1 MMIAMKPHVLLVTA
15 ILSLPALPAS
25 AAEPVERLEIVDK
38 AIAFHGGELYR
49 ASETEL
55 DVCSL
60 SGCFHVRALVDGDR
74 FDYEV
79 SGKAGRRERRV
90 RWTGEELA
98 RWEDGAPAAV
108 EPGDAQG
115 LRDWVMARVYFAF
128 LPYRLNDP
136 SVFKEDLGRET
147 WDGRELHKVKV
158 TFAPGSSTDAEDEY
172 LYWFDPESGRVEQFA
187 YSFQG
192 RPGGLRFRRAV
203 NHRRVGGVL
212 FSDQENLGVEG
223 DKWRVDEITPSFV
236 EGKMRTVSVVRFE
249 NVEVRPLR

>member
-1 MMIAMKPHVLLVTA
+1 MRSHHLLATA
-15 ILSLPALPAS
+15 ALLLPTLFAH
-25 AAEPVERLEIVDK
+25 AAEPADRLAIVDQ

-79 SGKAGRRERRV
+79 SGKTGDHERRV
-90 RWTGEELA
+90 RWTSDELT
-98 RWEDGAPAAV
+98 RWQDGAPVAI
-108 EPGDAQG
+108 EPDDAQG
-115 LRDWVMARVYFAF
+115 LRDWAMARVYFAF

-136 SVFKEDLGRET
+136 SVYEQDLGRET

-158 TFAPGSSTDAEDEY
+158 TFTPGSSTDADDEY
-172 LYWFDPESGRVEQFA
+172 LYWFDPENGRLEQFA
-187 YSFQG
+187 YSFKG
-192 RPGGLRFRRAV
+192 RPGGLRFRRAI
-203 NHRRVGGVL
+203 NYRRVGGLL
-212 FSDQENLGVEG
+212 FFDQENLGVAG
-223 DKWRVDEITPSFV
+223 NKRRVDEITPRFV
-236 EGKMRTVSVVRFE
+236 ADKMRPVSVVRFE